1 MLLRRISP
9 FLLLAF
15 LAVSVHSA
23 NLKRERREAV
33 FGSLVGS
40 LASPFINFK
49 RGVLN
54 LLTGSK
60 AEKKPSSPAK
70 KPTYGAPAPSYNA
83 PAPSYNA
90 PAPSYNAPAPSY
102 NPPAPSYQPAPAP
115 SYNAPAPAQ
124 SYQSSAPVYEPPAPK
139 PQIYILPAPDLS
151 QSAPAPAVDTYGSPA
166 AAPAV
171 DTYGSP
177 SVSTYD
183 SPILTTYVV
192 EPAAE
197 PPVYEP
203 AVEPP
208 VFEPAVEPP
217 VYEPATYDPAPVDI
231 DPIPKIIET
240 APQVIVEIV
249 PEVSEPVPPV
259 IVEIVPE
266 VSEPAP
272 PVIVEIV
279 PEVSEPAVVDIIDLK
294 DVVELRESE
303 ALIVDLSPELETA
316 DQSVPEV
323 DEPRA
328 PKAFSNEQP
337 ALNQLPVVEEKPV
350 EEIIIDLTDP
360 VEDTIITTEKSSE
373 ESIIQETEV
382 TEKALVIEEEDIIQP
397 SVTKIITF
405 EAAEV
410 LPAISGPV
418 QSSNEVIS
426 FTPVQDIPVKNINF
440 FPVESV
446 DSDPQVDTFTAAPAQ
461 TDAAQDTTTSE
472 TTVSDTIIT
481 ETVTPIVPNQEL
493 RSLVVELDS
502 SPVEVAD
509 IEVTTDDV
517 EIIDLRTDKKS
528 SGLTLVDHDENHP
541 EIFVVVDET
550 TTTVLPITTQSQE
563 VIDLQEED
571 DVDYNLIETETE
583 GKAKIENEGDAKIE
597 NEPIEEEINP
607 TQEPTHRQV
616 TFKILSDDEA
626 QNVNPDVTF
635 RIIDA
640 SEEEEGSNFDTFR
653 VQETTVAPEEDEAST
668 NKAGNVLTE
677 VAVGS
682 PGEIPAVI
690 ETDPAFQELVSS
702 ADESDIIKRG
712 YNAYDP
718 RHSRVYAH
726 KYNDNYSNWY
736 YFRKGY

>member
-9 FLLLAF
+9 LLLLAF
-15 LAVSVHSA
+15 LAVSIQGA
-23 NLKRERREAV
+23 NLKRERRDAI
-33 FGSLVGS
+33 FTGLVS
-40 LASPFINFK
+40 NLASPFINFK

-60 AEKKPSSPAK
+60 AEKKPAK
-70 KPTYGAPAPSYNA
+70 KPSYGAPAPSYH
-83 PAPSYNA
+83 
-90 PAPSYNAPAPSY
+90 APAPSY

-115 SYNAPAPAQ
+115 SYHAPAPAP
-124 SYQSSAPVYEPPAPK
+124 SYHAPAPVYDPPAPK
-139 PQIYILPAPDLS
+139 PEIHILPAPDLS
-151 QSAPAPAVDTYGSPA
+151 QYAPAPAVDTYGSPA

-192 EPAAE
+192 EPAVAYEPAVE
-197 PPVYEP
+197 PPAYEP

-208 VFEPAVEPP
+208 VYEPAVEPP
-217 VYEPATYDPAPVDI
+217 VYEPATYEPAPVDI
-231 DPIPKIIET
+231 DPIPQVVETVPAVSEIVVLRENEALNYSPIET
-240 APQVIVEIV
+240 I
-249 PEVSEPVPPV
+249 
-259 IVEIVPE
+259 
-266 VSEPAP
+266 
-272 PVIVEIV
+272 
-279 PEVSEPAVVDIIDLK
+279 
-294 DVVELRESE
+294 
-303 ALIVDLSPELETA
+303 DLSPEAKTA
-316 DQSVPEV
+316 DQSVAVAVDLKSTAEV

-337 ALNQLPVVEEKPV
+337 AINQLPVVEEKPV
-350 EEIIIDLTDP
+350 EEIIIDLTDS
-360 VEDTIITTEKSSE
+360 VEDIIITTEETSE

-382 TEKALVIEEEDIIQP
+382 TEKALVIEEEDINQP
-397 SVTKIITF
+397 SVTRIITF

-410 LPAISGPV
+410 IPAISGPV

-426 FTPVQDIPVKNINF
+426 FTPVQDTQVKNINF
-440 FPVESV
+440 FPVESIE
-446 DSDPQVDTFTAAPAQ
+446 SDPQVDTFTAAPDQ
-461 TDAAQDTTTSE
+461 INAAQDITNSE
-472 TTVSDTIIT
+472 TTVSDTILT

-550 TTTVLPITTQSQE
+550 TTTVPLITTQSQE
-563 VIDLQEED
+563 VIDLQEEEVFD

-583 GKAKIENEGDAKIE
+583 NEGEIQIENEGETEIKNEGETEIEKEGEAEIE
-597 NEPIEEEINP
+597 NEPVVEEINP

-626 QNVNPDVTF
+626 QNVNPDITF

-640 SEEEEGSNFDTFR
+640 SDEEEGNNFDTFR
-653 VQETTVAPEEDEAST
+653 VLETTVAPEEDEAST
-668 NKAGNVLTE
+668 NESGNVLTE

-682 PGEIPAVI
+682 PGDIPTVI